1 MDILQFGTPFGLAFA
16 SGLNAYL
23 PMLAYAVSVRW
34 LHLYKVN
41 PNFAFITSNW
51 CIALLV
57 VLTILDFVADKI
69 PFIDHGWNAIH
80 TVVRPLAGAIVAAA
94 ASSSGLSI
102 PHITTATTTTVVL
115 PHASV
120 ARSEVQPV
128 AFGVLSLT
136 GIGLLIILIIGGALA
151 FLSHVAKSTTRIVS
165 TITTAGILNIGLS
178 VAENILA
185 FIFILLS
192 LFASSIMF
200 IVLVLLVLFL
210 VPRVVRAGH
219 IKHL

>member
-69 PFIDHGWNAIH
+69 PFIDHGWDAIH
-80 TVVRPLAGAIVAAA
+80 TVVRPIAGAIVAAA
-94 ASSSGLSI
+94 ASSSGLTI
-102 PHITTATTTTVVL
+102 PHTTTATTTTIVL
-115 PHASV
+115 PHASL
-120 ARSEVQPV
+120 AGSEVRLV
-128 AFGVLSLT
+128 AFDVLSLT
-136 GIGLLIILIIGGALA
+136 GIGLLIILVIGGALA
-151 FLSHVAKSTTRIVS
+151 FLSHVAKTTTRLVS

-210 VPRVVRAGH
+210 LPRVVRAGH